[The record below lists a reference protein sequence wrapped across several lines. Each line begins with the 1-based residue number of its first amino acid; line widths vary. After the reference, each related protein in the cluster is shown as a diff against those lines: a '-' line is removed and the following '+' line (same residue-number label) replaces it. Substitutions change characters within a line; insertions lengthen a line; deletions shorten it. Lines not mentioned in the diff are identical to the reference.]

1 MVREIKIKK
10 KNEKLIRTHSA
21 LKEKKIMTFVGFGI
35 I

>member
-1 MVREIKIKK
+1 MLVYSKGDKD
-10 KNEKLIRTHSA
+10 KNKLIRTHSA